1 MVRVCDGD
9 QWTVIDLIF
18 ILVHKINWSW
28 AIHYIPCPVIFLFD
42 TSGHSHLLM
51 DRNQITISITREKII
66 HDHSRFD
73 LNLSTHTMITLQ
85 ITLSLLP
92 LPVLSQRLLPPVGP
106 ACHQHIHNRLAKLP
120 WPQPGRWHSCPS
132 PDWKI
137 RNSWPRTI
145 YIRCRSR
152 PDAVQVLRHL
162 IKHQLRYLLLAITIL
177 WTKGFNCTT
186 HLLHTGHR
194 WVRGWIRSGVLG
206 PEAVESDAVSVL
218 GPGWVCKGK
227 TPEELSW
234 GDPSVVQSSLCRIH
248 WNNLSSCTGELLRPV
263 DNYL

>member
-1 MVRVCDGD
+1 
-9 QWTVIDLIF
+9 
-18 ILVHKINWSW
+18 
-28 AIHYIPCPVIFLFD
+28 
-42 TSGHSHLLM
+42 
-51 DRNQITISITREKII
+51 
-66 HDHSRFD
+66 
-73 LNLSTHTMITLQ
+73 MITLQ
-85 ITLSLLP
+85 ITLSLLSP
-92 LPVLSQRLLPPVGP
+92 PVLPHRFRPPVGP

-120 WPQPGRWHSCPS
+120 WPQPRRWHSCPS

-145 YIRCRSR
+145 YICYRSR
-152 PDAVQVLRHL
+152 PDTVQVLWHL

-218 GPGWVCKGK
+218 DPGWIRKGK
-227 TPEELSW
+227 TPEELSG
-234 GDPSVVQSSLCRIH
+234 GDPSVVQSTLYCIH
-248 WNNLSSCTGELLRPV
+248 RNNLSSRTGELLCLV